1 MGKSSLPNSAIIPQH
16 RWLAVGVFLLLL
28 SVYLVTYSGR
38 IHSVDEA
45 YIVAVTASLGKARLD
60 VNQVAFYQPSFSQ
73 VAQIGVTGPDGD
85 TFCKK
90 GPAVS
95 LLAFPFFWGLGLL
108 PGVGAVH
115 AAHLTSA
122 AVTALTGSV
131 LYLYLTGLGFSR
143 RASVASSLLW
153 GTGTLAWPY
162 ARMLFAEPVGALG
175 LAVALYAAALFRRR
189 PETWVAFLAGFGTGS
204 IVLAIPSTAP
214 LLPVLVG
221 PLLPL
226 LWNRDHATRRKLL
239 QGGIGGVTVPLLVM
253 FAYNA
258 LRFGTPLDT
267 GYRFSLADLRP
278 PLTGIVGL
286 LFTPAR
292 GLVFYSPLVLLAV
305 PGYIRGWRRHR
316 TDFAISLSLLGSFL
330 LFYGAWVIWHGGW
343 SWGPRYLVP
352 VLPALSGPIAW
363 TLENFRSLSARLLI
377 SLVVA
382 VSLLVQMVGAA
393 ANYVQTEFILEK
405 DPESRPDEWFYR
417 GQKLLWDPLRS
428 PLVVQA
434 RNLSP
439 ANLDLGWMVS
449 GRPDGVGL
457 AAALFS
463 LCLGGFSGWFA
474 SRHRPGVFPLA
485 LCGMGLLPVMWVLV
499 VRSTDHFL
507 KPFRGDGRLEAL
519 AFISAHRM
527 PGDGLVSDTGYL
539 YELILEQYPAL
550 PPTYIPPASDPS
562 MATSLLN
569 LAVARHPRIWFIGG
583 YVMPGD
589 PGRWVERW
597 LSQNAFPL
605 QTRDFAYHHVSLFS
619 TPGEVLVSGEPGAVL
634 GDAIRLRA
642 FHLAHRREGTDEI
655 FQLALSWEALGPLS
669 RDYQV
674 FVHAYDP
681 AINLLAQADHP
692 PVNGFHPTSSWR
704 PGEIVEDRVA
714 FRVPL
719 QALETGFSLAVGLYD
734 PHAPADRL
742 PVQTPAGPSSDGRVW
757 LISP

>member
-1 MGKSSLPNSAIIPQH
+1 MGKLSLPSSEIAPRN
-16 RWLAVGVFLLLL
+16 RWLAAGVFLVLL
-28 SVYLVTYSGR
+28 SVYLATYSGR

-45 YIVAVTASLGKARLD
+45 HIVAVTASLGKGRLD
-60 VNQVAFYQPSFSQ
+60 VNQVAFYEPNFSPSDRL
-73 VAQIGVTGPDGD
+73 GTTGASGD
-85 TFCKK
+85 IFCKK
-90 GPAVS
+90 GLATS
-95 LLAFPFFWGLGLL
+95 LLAFPFFWGFGLL
-108 PGVGAVH
+108 AGTGAVH
-115 AAHLTSA
+115 AAHLA
-122 AVTALTGSV
+122 NAVVTALTGSV
-131 LYLYLTGLGFSR
+131 LYLYLTELGFSR
-143 RASVASSLLW
+143 KTSAASSLLW

-305 PGYIRGWRRHR
+305 PGYIRGWRRYW
-316 TDFAISLSLLGSFL
+316 TDFAISLALLGSFL

-352 VLPALSGPIAW
+352 VLPALFGPIAW
-363 TLENFRSLSARLLI
+363 TLESLRSFPARFLI
-377 SLVVA
+377 SLIVVA
-382 VSLLVQMVGAA
+382 SLLVQSVGAV
-393 ANYVQTEFILEK
+393 ANYVETEFILEK
-405 DPESRPDEWFYR
+405 DPEAHPDQWFYR
-417 GQKLLWDPLRS
+417 GQGLLWDPLRS

-434 RNLSP
+434 QNLG
-439 ANLDLGWMVS
+439 ANLDLGWMVN
-449 GRPDGVGL
+449 GHPDKTGVV
-457 AAALFS
+457 A
-463 LCLGGFSGWFA
+463 
-474 SRHRPGVFPLA
+474 VTLA
-485 LCGMGLLPVMWVLV
+485 LCVGGLAWQFVARRRPMVLPLVLCAIGMLPVAWILV
-499 VRSTDHFL
+499 ARSTNHHL
-507 KPFRGDGRLEAL
+507 EPFRGDGRLEAL
-519 AFISAHRM
+519 DFISAHRM
-527 PGDGLVSDTGYL
+527 PDDGLVSDTGYL
-539 YELILEQYPAL
+539 YEFVLEQYPGL
-550 PPTYIPPASDPS
+550 PPTYILPASDPD

-583 YVMPGD
+583 YVIPGD
-589 PGRWVERW
+589 TGRWMKQW
-597 LSQNAFPL
+597 LSQNAFLL
-605 QTRDFAYHHVSLFS
+605 QAWDFAYHHVSLFS

-634 GDAIRLRA
+634 GDMVRLRA
-642 FHLAHRREGTDEI
+642 FRLTHRREGMDAI
-655 FQLALSWEALGPLS
+655 FQLALYWEALGPLE

-681 AINLLAQADHP
+681 AMNLLAQADHP
-692 PVNGFHPTSSWR
+692 PVNGFYPTSSWR
-704 PGEIVEDRVA
+704 PGEIIEDRAA

-719 QALETGFSLAVGLYD
+719 QVLKAGFSLAVGLYD
-734 PHAPADRL
+734 LRSPADRL
-742 PVQTPAGPSSDGRVW
+742 PVQTPEGPSPDGRVW